1 MRFKFLAALLVLAL
15 LAAPALAFAQSPNL
29 EWTRWDAQITAQ
41 SNNQLQIVE
50 TQEVAVSGGTV
61 SRGTRYWTSPV
72 NIQAVYVMSGN
83 GQQPQQLQ
91 QSTNGQ
97 PGTYSLTTNGNKP
110 TLQYVLPNQAGQGSS
125 FLVQINYTAQSP
137 TTGMVDWSVIPADHP
152 FPVRSST
159 VTLNFPS
166 GQAPDPSLVR
176 ASSGNA
182 QVSANGNQIVI
193 RSTGAIP
200 PQQAFGIQVPFGAG
214 VGAAGNNGNT
224 NNGNTNNN
232 PGFDPNNPNV
242 GNNPVPANPNGGN
255 VINLPGGG
263 TLLMIL
269 CVVGFLLLV
278 GGGSI
283 LRGLLGGVLGGGLN
297 RGVGG
302 SPLGGLGGLFGGR
315 NQGPTNQGPF
325 NQGSIGRGFRQ
336 SSNQDRNIGNVGND
350 KDGGGGASFS

>member
-1 MRFKFLAALLVLAL
+1 M
-15 LAAPALAFAQSPNL
+15 N
-29 EWTRWDAQITAQ
+29 
-41 SNNQLQIVE
+41 
-50 TQEVAVSGGTV
+50 
-61 SRGTRYWTSPV
+61 
-72 NIQAVYVMSGN
+72 GN

-91 QSTNGQ
+91 QSSNGQ
-97 PGTYSLTTNGNKP
+97 PGTYTLTTNGNNP
-110 TLQYVLPNQAGQGSS
+110 TLQYVLPNPAGQGNT

-137 TTGMVDWSVIPADHP
+137 TTGMVDWPVIPADHP

-159 VTLNFPS
+159 ITLNFPS

-176 ASSGNA
+176 AGNA
-182 QVSANGNQIVI
+182 QVTANGNQIVI
-193 RSTGAIP
+193 RSNGVIP
-200 PQQAFGIQVPFGAG
+200 AQQAFGIQVPFGAG
-214 VGAAGNNGNT
+214 VGAAGNSGNT
-224 NNGNTNNN
+224 NNGNTNPNYNPNN
-232 PGFDPNNPNV
+232 DPNNPNF
-242 GNNPVPANPNGGN
+242 GNQPVPADPNAGGG
-255 VINLPGGG
+255 INLPGGG

-283 LRGLLGGVLGGGLN
+283 LRGLLGGILGGGLN

-302 SPLGGLGGLFGGR
+302 GINPLGGLFGGGQ

-325 NQGSIGRGFRQ
+325 NQGSVGRGFRQ